1 MAILNA
7 SLTRRRPSQA
17 AEVAD
22 LDVTPVMNMF
32 IILIPFLVS
41 MAAFTHLAAH
51 HFGLPRDEGAGEAS
65 TALDLPLTV
74 AVGTAGVVIVRGD
87 VVLAELPAGE
97 NGPDLDLLASA
108 LAGQP
113 SGRLVLAVDDQVGVD
128 MVVACL
134 DHCRAAGFDDV
145 GLAAG
150 TGVVLGAGA
159 TP

>member
-1 MAILNA
+1 MTILNA
-7 SLTRRRPSQA
+7 SLTRRRPSLA
-17 AEVAD
+17 ADVAD

-65 TALDLPLTV
+65 TASELPLTV
-74 AVGTAGVVIVRGD
+74 AVGTAGVVIVKGD

-97 NGPDLDLLASA
+97 DGQDLDLLAA
-108 LAGQP
+108 VLTDQP
-113 SGRLVLAVDDQVGVD
+113 AGRLVLAVDDPVGVD
-128 MVVACL
+128 VVVTCL
-134 DHCRAAGFDDV
+134 DRCRAAGFDDV

-150 TGVVLGAGA
+150 TGVTLGAGA
-159 TP
+159 KP